1 MTSTGPDAV
10 PRRATRAHF
19 EAELVRDILSG
30 KYAPGAKLPSER
42 SLSISSGLSR
52 PIVREVLRGLVE
64 RGLVD
69 IVPARGAF
77 VRAPDPM
84 QLAGVAGSAA
94 RHQRATPRDLV
105 EAREMIESQAARG
118 AAVRADAA
126 GVERLKDL
134 VHAFDA
140 ATTVIERAQ
149 CDLALHATIAQLS
162 GNPVLGIL
170 FGAIAPLV
178 LDVQLRSGADP
189 VVLRA
194 GAPLHHTI
202 LEAISVGDPDAA
214 GQAMSEHI
222 LLALN
227 LYGADLDVPLN
238 DLAVG
243 RLEGVLQDQQR
254 LDHLVDDMLARS
266 RQPRRAP

>member
-1 MTSTGPDAV
+1 MTDRSAV
-10 PRRATRAHF
+10 PRRADRTHF

-30 KYAPGAKLPSER
+30 SYPAGVKLPSER
-42 SLSISSGLSR
+42 ALASSSGLSR
-52 PIVREVLRGLVE
+52 PVIREVLAGLVE

-69 IVPARGAF
+69 VVPARGAF

-84 QLAGVAGSAA
+84 QLAGAAGSAV
-94 RHQRATPRDLV
+94 RQQGATPRDLV

-118 AAVRADAA
+118 AARRADPA
-126 GVERLKDL
+126 GVDRLREL
-134 VHAFDA
+134 VDAFDN

-149 CDLALHATIAQLS
+149 CDLAFHATVAQLS

-178 LDVQLRSGADP
+178 LDVQLRSLADP
-189 VVLRA
+189 VVLQA
-194 GAPLHHTI
+194 GAPLHHDVVD
-202 LEAISVGDPDAA
+202 AIAA
-214 GQAMSEHI
+214 GDAESAAQAMSEHI

-243 RLEGVLQDQQR
+243 RLEVVLGGQR
-254 LDHLVDDMLARS
+254 QLDHLVDDMLASS
-266 RQPRRAP
+266 RRL